1 MSLWNHD
8 EYRIS
13 IYCCEPSG
21 AYRDYFSRYEVIS
34 SLWMRSLCVDYRR
47 TNGVFKVF
55 CLAVKILR
63 SVLKK
68 HAGVDILDFVMKKE
82 AEALRKK
89 AFDAYIAY
97 AEGVATQFCSYI
109 QSSNKIAWVHRD
121 YATALPDEIASEAKY
136 YESFRKIV
144 CVSSHAA
151 GTFTMCFPDAAFK
164 VETIYNVINAD
175 EILKAADEP
184 LPDNFVFGDE
194 EVRLVSIGRVCAVKG
209 FYKIPQIAS
218 ELRKCISQTFKW
230 YIVGPG
236 PDAEVQIVIDEIAK
250 YGVEGIVCLVG
261 PVMNPY
267 PLLKHAS
274 MLVVTSISES
284 YPTVINEAKIL
295 DIPVVSC
302 DFPSANEILS
312 QWGIFAPP
320 AELVKNIASSLKQG
334 KYGQYNPN
342 QENQKSLNSIYQLI
356 EK

>member
-34 SLWMRSLCVDYRR
+34 SMWIRALCVDYRR
-47 TNGVFKVF
+47 TKGMLRAF
-55 CLAVKILR
+55 CLVMKMIR
-63 SVLKK
+63 SVLLKCV
-68 HAGVDILDFVMKKE
+68 GMDILDVVMKKE
-82 AEALRKK
+82 AELLSKK
-89 AFDAYIAY
+89 TYDAYIAY
-97 AEGVATQFCSYI
+97 AEGVATRFCSYI

-121 YATALPDEIASEAKY
+121 YATALPDEIASEAQY

-151 GTFTMCFPDAAFK
+151 GAFATCFPGIASK
-164 VETIYNVINAD
+164 VEKIYNVINAD

-295 DIPVVSC
+295 DIPVVSS
-302 DFPSANEILS
+302 DFPSVNEILS
-312 QWGIFAPP
+312 KGGVYGPP